1 MLEKYRGSSLR
12 TLSPIEEQA
21 HSVLTPYA
29 FKNFQ
34 EEFGRAT
41 QYLMLQENSIEFVL
55 QYYEETTS
63 QKHLVLWDGEMTSC
77 SCKNFEFWGIICCHT
92 LSVFI
97 HKDCYRIPSLYLPP
111 RWCRKTSLGGK

>member
-12 TLSPIEEQA
+12 TLSPIEQQA

-29 FKNFQ
+29 IKIFQ

-41 QYLMLQENSIEFVL
+41 QYSVLQENGIEFVL
-55 QYYEETTS
+55 QYIEEKTS

-77 SCKNFEFWGIICCHT
+77 SQK
-92 LSVFI
+92 LM
-97 HKDCYRIPSLYLPP
+97 PSHIQIEIVDSK
-111 RWCRKTSLGGK
+111 RNWSLLQETRFYCLDTY

>member
-41 QYLMLQENSIEFVL
+41 QYSMLQENGIEFVL
-55 QYYEETTS
+55 QYYEEKTS
-63 QKHLVLWDGEMTSC
+63 QKHWSYEMVRWLVVVARIL
-77 SCKNFEFWGIICCHT
+77 NFG
-92 LSVFI
+92 V
-97 HKDCYRIPSLYLPP
+97 
-111 RWCRKTSLGGK
+111 

>member
-12 TLSPIEEQA
+12 TLSLIEEQA

-29 FKNFQ
+29 FKIFQ

-41 QYLMLQENSIEFVL
+41 QYSVFQENGIEFVL
-55 QYYEETTS
+55 QYYEEKTS

-77 SCKNFEFWGIICCHT
+77 SCKNFEFWGILCRHT

-97 HKDCYRIPSLYLPP
+97 HIFVSSTTLLSRNIIKWKRIDSVE
-111 RWCRKTSLGGK
+111 

>member
-21 HSVLTPYA
+21 HSVLTPYT
-29 FKNFQ
+29 FKIFQ

-41 QYLMLQENSIEFVL
+41 QYSVLQENGIEFVL
-55 QYYEETTS
+55 QYIEEKTS

-77 SCKNFEFWGIICCHT
+77 SQKLMPSHIQIEIADSKGIIHCCKKQD
-92 LSVFI
+92 FI
-97 HKDCYRIPSLYLPP
+97 VMILIDLIS
-111 RWCRKTSLGGK
+111 S